1 MVSTWREDL
10 RLLDELQ
17 LDELH
22 KACARRCAE
31 VSGLTSAGTLRPL
44 ASRGLRLEALREVEL
59 RAKAKEGLREI
70 AAAFLSADFQVPCK
84 LAGRWCARRAVRW
97 PCRRGAGDLK
107 VNWLSEGT

>member
-1 MVSTWREDL
+1 MSTWREDL

-44 ASRGLRLEALREVEL
+44 ASRGLWLEALREVEL

-70 AAAFLSADFQVPCK
+70 AAAFLSADFQVPSER
-84 LAGRWCARRAVRW
+84 LRLGDGVLGALFAG
-97 PCRRGAGDLK
+97 PAGEAPEILR
-107 VNWLSEGT
+107 